1 MKNTTTNKQF
11 ECTETANKNNK
22 AEFGISHKSERQNL
36 KTELLRLLPTLPKH
50 EVEDIRSIVHQHY
63 VKRFRRSRIPKYG
76 NLNKGFTEYE
86 IQRFFKAIDND
97 KFRLLFSYQAQLG
110 LRIGEVLRL
119 NLKAIN
125 FQTRELTLK
134 TEKARILDTLLIPT
148 PLFKQTMEFI
158 KANMPQIEQAK
169 GYIFFKDCSS
179 ANSEVYLKT
188 DYVRNKFREYIK
200 LADIDQIYDISE
212 ESYKN
217 HVPRRLHRLTT
228 HSLRHYA
235 ITSFS
240 KQTNGNVV
248 LTSRFARHAS
258 PETTMIYISTKKEE
272 LYKELDNIDM
282 DSVERLKR
290 SIIKMERNST

>member
-1 MKNTTTNKQF
+1 MVRRLFHREKTRSPILRGPILKNTTTKRKF
-11 ECTETANKNNK
+11 ECTELKQKLQAVL
-22 AEFGISHKSERQNL
+22 SHL
-36 KTELLRLLPTLPKH
+36 AKH
-50 EVEDIRSIVHQHY
+50 DIEDIRTIVHQVY

-86 IQRFFKAIDND
+86 IQRFFHAIDND

-110 LRIGEVLRL
+110 LRIGEVLKL

-125 FQTRELTLK
+125 FQTRELTMK
-134 TEKARILDTLLIPT
+134 TEKARILDTLLIPA

-158 KANMPQIEQAK
+158 KVNMVHIEQAK
-169 GYIFFKDCSS
+169 GYIFFKDCAS
-179 ANSEVYLKT
+179 ANSAVYL
-188 DYVRNKFREYIK
+188 DVNYVRNRFRHYVK
-200 LADIDQIYDISE
+200 LADVDQVYDISE
-212 ESYKN
+212 ESASRT
-217 HVPRRLHRLTT
+217 PRRLHRLTT

-290 SIIKMERNST
+290 SIMNIK

>member
-1 MKNTTTNKQF
+1 MKNTTTKQVL
-11 ECTETANKNNK
+11 ECTETSPKRNKE
-22 AEFGISHKSERQNL
+22 EFGISHKSERQNL
-36 KTELLRLLPTLPKH
+36 KNDLLRLLPTLPKH

-63 VKRFRRSRIPKYG
+63 VKRFRKSRIPKYG

-134 TEKARILDTLLIPT
+134 TEKARILDTLLIPA

-158 KANMPQIEQAK
+158 KANMTQIEQAN
-169 GYIFFKDCSS
+169 GYIFFKDCAS
-179 ANSEVYLKT
+179 ANSAVYLDT
-188 DYVRNKFREYIK
+188 NYVRNRFRCYVK
-200 LADIDQIYDISE
+200 LADVDQVYDISE
-212 ESYKN
+212 ESASRT
-217 HVPRRLHRLTT
+217 PRRLHRLTT

-272 LYKELDNIDM
+272 LYKELDSIDM
-282 DSVERLKR
+282 DSVERLKL
-290 SIIKMERNST
+290 SIMNIK